1 MTPPDTNSAKD
12 RRDAM
17 VGTSDMPAEAPILRL
32 VPGWAVPYMRL
43 ARFDRLIGAW
53 ILVFP
58 CWWSLVLASPG
69 LIDGARLVE
78 LALAFAAGAVV
89 MRGAGC
95 VINDI
100 IDRDVDARVART
112 AARPVASGAISVPRA
127 LIFLTLLLLTGL
139 AIVSLFNLFT
149 MALAISSLVLV
160 VIYPFMK
167 RVTYWPQA
175 WLGLTMTFGALLGWA
190 AVRGSLDWPAGLI
203 YAGAFFWTLGY
214 DTIYAYADRA
224 DDIKAGIKTL
234 SLKLGDRPKP
244 WFTLFYTVAAAL
256 FGAAGYTAHLG
267 WLFWPILGVVY
278 VHMLW
283 QAWAVDLEDPD
294 DCLAKFRAV
303 RTFGWL
309 LLLAILA
316 GQAYYAP

>member
-149 MALAISSLVLV
+149 VALAV
-160 VIYPFMK
+160 
-167 RVTYWPQA
+167 
-175 WLGLTMTFGALLGWA
+175 G
-190 AVRGSLDWPAGLI
+190 
-203 YAGAFFWTLGY
+203 
-214 DTIYAYADRA
+214 
-224 DDIKAGIKTL
+224 
-234 SLKLGDRPKP
+234 
-244 WFTLFYTVAAAL
+244 
-256 FGAAGYTAHLG
+256 
-267 WLFWPILGVVY
+267 
-278 VHMLW
+278 
-283 QAWAVDLEDPD
+283 
-294 DCLAKFRAV
+294 
-303 RTFGWL
+303 
-309 LLLAILA
+309 
-316 GQAYYAP
+316 